1 MAEYRG
7 KTVDLLASDAARAL
21 YDKVEGLPIVD
32 YHCHLSPQEIFE
44 DKPFED
50 IGGMWLGGDHYKWR
64 LMRGF
69 GVDERLITGDA
80 PMKDKFVAFA
90 EATGYAF
97 GNPIKDWVQ
106 SELGFFFG
114 IDLPLNAENAQKIWD
129 EANAVIAA
137 NKLSPRKLM
146 KMADVVYVATT
157 DDPCDDLRW
166 HEAIAADK
174 GFDIKVAPSFRTDKL
189 VSADKPGYAEYVR
202 ALAKAAGVDADDFDG
217 FKMAILARMDYFKAH
232 GCKFSDIGV
241 EGFPASIADDAE
253 AAKTFDKL
261 IAGEAVSAEEVD
273 AYKGALYLFLAKGYK
288 ARGMVM
294 QMHLS
299 VARNCNGK
307 AFAEIGA
314 DAGFDCAADPVPT
327 ARVARMLDAMN
338 SANALPETILYSLN
352 PTAYYPLVTLAGA
365 FRGVHIGI
373 SWWFCDHRRGMEDTL
388 DTLGELGHIMS
399 MVGMLTDSRSFLSY
413 TRHDYYRQIVC
424 NWLAKTA
431 GGDLGRAE
439 KVARALCYGNA
450 KALTEGK

>member
-1 MAEYRG
+1 
-7 KTVDLLASDAARAL
+7 
-21 YDKVEGLPIVD
+21 
-32 YHCHLSPQEIFE
+32 
-44 DKPFED
+44 
-50 IGGMWLGGDHYKWR
+50 
-64 LMRGF
+64 MRS
-69 GVDERLITGDA
+69 
-80 PMKDKFVAFA
+80 
-90 EATGYAF
+90 AT
-97 GNPIKDWVQ
+97 P
-106 SELGFFFG
+106 SGFFFG

-137 NKLSPRKLM
+137 KKLSPRKLM
-146 KMADVVYVATT
+146 KMADVEYVATT

-174 GFDIKVAPSFRTDKL
+174 SFDIKVAPSFRTDKL
-189 VSADKPGYAEYVR
+189 VSADKPGYAGYVR
-202 ALAKAAGVDADDFDG
+202 ALAKAAGVDADDFGG
-217 FKMAILARMDYFKAH
+217 FKKAILARMDYFKAH

-253 AAKTFDKL
+253 AAKIFDK
-261 IAGEAVSAEEVD
+261 VD

-288 ARGMVM
+288 ARSMVM

-338 SANALPETILYSLN
+338 GANALPETILYSLN

-365 FRGVHIGI
+365 FRGVHIG
-373 SWWFCDHRRGMEDTL
+373 
-388 DTLGELGHIMS
+388 LGELGHIMS

>member
-7 KTVDLLASDAARAL
+7 KTVNLLQSDAARQL
-21 YDKVEGLPIVD
+21 YRKAEGLPIVD
-32 YHCHLSPQEIFE
+32 YHCHLSPKEIYE
-44 DKPFED
+44 DRPFDD
-50 IGGMWLGGDHYKWR
+50 IGQMWLAGDHYKWR
-64 LMRGF
+64 LMRGY
-69 GVDERLITGDA
+69 GVDERMITGDA
-80 PMKDKFVAFA
+80 PMKDKFKAFA

-114 IDLPLNAENAQKIWD
+114 VEIPLNAENADEIWQK
-129 EANAVIAA
+129 ANEVIVSQ
-137 NKLSPRKLM
+137 KLSPRKLM
-146 KMADVVYVATT
+146 KMADVEYVATT

-166 HEAIAADK
+166 HEAIAADETF
-174 GFDIKVAPSFRTDKL
+174 GIKVAPSFRTDKL
-189 VSADKPGYAEYVR
+189 VSAEKPGYADYVR
-202 ALAKAAGVDADDFDG
+202 ALGEAAGVAVDTLDG
-217 FKMAILARMDYFKAH
+217 FKQAVRSRMDFFKAH
-232 GCKFSDIGV
+232 GCKFSDVGV
-241 EGFPASIADDAE
+241 EGFPSAIADDA
-253 AAKTFDKL
+253 AAAATFGKL
-261 IAGEAVSAEEVD
+261 MKGDAVSENETD
-273 AYKGALYLFLAKGYK
+273 AYKGALYLFLAKEYK

-314 DAGFDCAADPVPT
+314 DAGFDCAADPVPA

-338 SANALPETILYSLN
+338 DAGALPETILYSLN

-399 MVGMLTDSRSFLSY
+399 LVGMLTDSRSFLSY

-439 KVARALCYGNA
+439 QVAKALCYGNA